1 MIEWI
6 AIFIGLVI
14 IDILYAI
21 YTKQIQKDNPL
32 LSSASATAIYL
43 ISAAIVI
50 GFVQDPW
57 LLVPAALGAF
67 VGTYIGV
74 KINIGVV

>member
-1 MIEWI
+1 MMLWLEV
-6 AIFIGLVI
+6 FLGLVV

-32 LSSASATAIYL
+32 RSSVSATAIYL
-43 ISAAIVI
+43 INAAIVI

-57 LLVPAALGAF
+57 LLIPAALGAF